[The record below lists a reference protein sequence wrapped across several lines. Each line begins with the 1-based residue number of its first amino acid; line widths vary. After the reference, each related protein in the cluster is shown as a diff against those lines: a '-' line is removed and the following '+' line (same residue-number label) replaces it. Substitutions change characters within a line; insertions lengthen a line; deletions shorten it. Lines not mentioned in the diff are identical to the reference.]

1 MTRADQIACV
11 RREIEMRQRV
21 YPRWVEA
28 GRMTMAKARIEIETM
43 QSVLKTLEHLHETE
57 RLI

>member
-1 MTRADQIACV
+1 
-11 RREIEMRQRV
+11 
-21 YPRWVEA
+21 
-28 GRMTMAKARIEIETM
+28 MTMAKARIEIETM